1 MIPQDRE
8 NIILDSI
15 ADGVFTVGMDFRITW
30 MNRAAAR
37 ILGID
42 AADAAGK
49 LCFEVFH
56 ASICEHS
63 CALKETMSTGRNI
76 INKTVYIVNSGGEKV
91 PITVSTALLKN
102 EKGEV
107 IGGVETFRD
116 ISDIEI
122 LRKEIESGFTLEDI
136 VSRSRY
142 FKDLFSILPDIAISD
157 STVLIEGP
165 SGTGK
170 ELVARAIHNLSTRK
184 DKPLVA
190 INCAAV
196 PDNLLESELFGY
208 KAGAFTDARK
218 DKPGRIASAE
228 GGTLFLDEI
237 GEVSPA
243 IQAKLLRF
251 VQERVY
257 EPLGGTAHVKS
268 NVRIIAAT
276 NRKLIDEVRKEK
288 FREDL
293 YYRINVINIS
303 IPSLAARKEDIPLLV
318 QHFIKKYNIL
328 KSRNIEGV
336 TDEVMNILMDYAFP
350 GNVRELENII
360 EHAFVLC
367 REAYITRSHLP
378 QQFRHTAE
386 APGESL
392 SLDEMEKYYITR
404 ALERNAGSRANTA
417 RDLGIDAST
426 LWRKMKKYSIDSP
439 AGG

>member
-1 MIPQDRE
+1 MIKDRE

-30 MNRAAAR
+30 MNRAAAE
-37 ILGID
+37 ILGITPSD
-42 AADAAGK
+42 AEGK

-63 CALKETMSTGRNI
+63 CALKETMSTGRSI
-76 INKTVYIVNSGGEKV
+76 INKTVYIVNSAGDKI

-102 EKGEV
+102 ETGEV

-116 ISDIEI
+116 ISAIET
-122 LRKEIESGFTLEDI
+122 LRKEIEAGYTLEDI

-142 FKDLFSILPDIAISD
+142 FRDLFAILPDIAVSD

-170 ELVARAIHNLSTRK
+170 ELVARALHNLSGRK

-208 KAGAFTDARK
+208 KAGAFTDARR
-218 DKPGRIASAE
+218 DKPGKIAAAE

-237 GEVSPA
+237 GEVAGA

-251 VQERVY
+251 IQKRSY
-257 EPLGGTAHVKS
+257 EPLGATSQVKS
-268 NVRIIAAT
+268 DVRIIAAT
-276 NRKLIDEVRKEK
+276 NRRLMDEVKK
-288 FREDL
+288 GAFREDL
-293 YYRINVINIS
+293 YYRVNVVNINL
-303 IPSLAARKEDIPLLV
+303 PPLASRSEDIPLLV
-318 QHFIKKYNIL
+318 ERFIKKYNVL
-328 KSRNIEGV
+328 RGKKIEGV
-336 TDEVMNILMDYAFP
+336 TDEVMNILMDYSFP

-360 EHAFVLC
+360 EHAFILC
-367 REAYITRSHLP
+367 REVYIGRSHLP
-378 QQFRHTAE
+378 HHFRAAE
-386 APGESL
+386 TSV
-392 SLDEMEKYYITR
+392 SDNMTLDEMERIHISR
-404 ALERNAGSRANTA
+404 ALERNSGNRAKTA
-417 RDLGIDAST
+417 ADLGIDAST
-426 LWRKMKKYSIDSP
+426 LWRKIKKYNI
-439 AGG
+439 